1 MAFKAVIA
9 GVDKTSSLLAS
20 NSQQVS
26 ITKQLNQ
33 QATATFV
40 TKPGYVPSLFDDVK
54 LYETDGTTLKFG
66 GVVLGR
72 STNGF
77 QVKGNPYSTSV
88 SCGDY
93 FSYLDWSIITLAYTT
108 TKTLKQVL
116 TDIVALLPAT
126 YGITLDAGQV
136 TGPTLQ
142 PFNWTQKKASDAV
155 RELSTTTG
163 YVAVISPAKALS
175 MFVPGTSSAP
185 NTITDAAPH
194 CMTFDYADPTSLP
207 ANDCF
212 AICGPTGPAVVTQA
226 WTVGAPSTWQVDI
239 QCVQGGWNQGYV
251 TESVGPVNRTV
262 SPPGGGG
269 YYYFDQTVGRGTLSV
284 GTGSKAANGTVLTF
298 NYTASFPFTAEATS
312 GATPVIQLA
321 QTYPSV
327 TDYSQGVA
335 IAAGML
341 SANNQTPRTATVTT
355 NENGWDIGQALA
367 VNLTARLNSN
377 FVITNVTYVLQI
389 TKSGPMWVGSFQAI
403 ESTVYQGGYLDQWRA
418 LLGNTS
424 GTGTLTSI
432 VSGGGGSSIGGSG
445 IAGEIAY
452 WTSATNLSGYL
463 QVPAAAG
470 GTNLDTHA
478 SSGVPSI
485 NAGTWSINNVLTAGQ
500 LLYGAA
506 SNAIT
511 SSSSLSFSGST
522 LTLNNTITTPS
533 STNLV
538 LSPTSNLV
546 TNTVN
551 VLPNTGYTTN
561 IGALTNKYLAL
572 YAGELWVE
580 TLVAQ
585 NTIATI
591 GGRVLVAPT
600 NLLTADLASGATT
613 GQFKYN
619 NLANGDFIYFEANGN
634 VEFIKVTSSAS
645 GSAGAYTYTL
655 SRNQDGSGAN
665 NWSSGDAC
673 IDTGSASNTGGYIDL
688 YSVAGVLS
696 GTHGPTIVGNVR
708 TGTTWNNIAN
718 RWAIGN
724 LDGIY
729 SYSGTTWGAAFGDP
743 SGAWIKI
750 DTTNGVRLGY
760 NTTTKVQIDTSG
772 NASLA
777 SGTVTIDTTGLHVT
791 VGSGISSNNAYSFSG
806 SGFTGTELCAMY
818 GYESGSLRQLYL
830 YNSIGQS
837 GKVATTSLYAAG
849 ATVAASVNVAADET
863 GGVGTP
869 GTSITLNATNVMPGA
884 ADSCYLGGANQA
896 WKALYLYTQDVG
908 LLFAGLGT
916 TYASLTND
924 TGNRMVMAC
933 GSTRYFWD
941 ISTGFNAYFP
951 EADGT
956 VNLGLAAHRWGTVYA
971 ATALIN
977 TSDGRQK
984 KNVRDTSFGAD
995 FLMHLR
1001 AVDFEWV
1008 DKNIGVKQG
1017 FIAQDI
1023 AQVSPMFGGLHYGDD
1038 GVADGLNYSSF
1049 IPALVKGF
1057 QEHEVR
1063 LRALEAT
1070 QST

>member
-9 GVDKTSSLLAS
+9 SVDKTTSLLAS
-20 NSQQVS
+20 NAQQIS

-77 QVKGNPYSTSV
+77 QVKGNPYSTTV

-93 FSYLDWSIITLAYTT
+93 FSYLDWSILTLAYTT

-116 TDIVALLPAT
+116 TDVVALLPAT

-142 PFNWTQKKASDAV
+142 PFNWTQKKAADAI

-194 CMTFDYADPTSLP
+194 CMTFDYADPTTLP

-212 AICGPTGPAVVTQA
+212 AICGPTGPAVVTQS

-239 QCVQGGWNQGYV
+239 QCVQGGWTQGYA

-284 GTGSKAANGTVLTF
+284 GTGVKAANGTVLTF
-298 NYTASFPFTAEATS
+298 NYTASYPFTAEATT

-341 SANNQTPRTATVTT
+341 SASNQSPRTATVTT
-355 NENGWDIGQALA
+355 NENGWDIGQSLA

-377 FVITNVTYVLQI
+377 FVITNVTYTLQI

-403 ESTVYQGGYLDQWRA
+403 ESTIYQGGYLDQWRA
-418 LLGNTS
+418 LLGSTS
-424 GTGTLTSI
+424 GTGTLTTI
-432 VSGGGGSSIGGSG
+432 ATGGGGSSIGGSG

-478 SSGVPSI
+478 SSGVVSI
-485 NAGTWSINNVLTAGQ
+485 NAGTWTINNVLTTGR
-500 LLYGAA
+500 LLYAAA

-511 SSSSLSFSGST
+511 SSANLSFSSTT

-538 LSPTSNLV
+538 LAPTSNLV

-551 VLPNTGYTTN
+551 VLPNSGYTTN
-561 IGALTNKYLAL
+561 IGALSNKYLAL

-619 NLANGDFIYFEANGN
+619 NLSSGDFIYFEANGN
-634 VEFIKVTSSAS
+634 VEFVKVTSSAS

-655 SRNQDGSGAN
+655 TRDQDGSGAN
-665 NWSSGDAC
+665 NWSAGDAC

-708 TGTTWNNIAN
+708 TGTTWNNVAN

-724 LDGIY
+724 LDGLY
-729 SYSGTTWGAAFGDP
+729 GYSGTTWGAAFGDP
-743 SGAWIKI
+743 SGSWIKI
-750 DTTNGVRLGY
+750 DTTNGVRIGN
-760 NTTTKVQIDTSG
+760 NTTTKIQLDTSG
-772 NASLA
+772 NASFSQGAVSIDSTGIAVSPANLA
-777 SGTVTIDTTGLHVT
+777 TTNGYKFTVASKQAGMWLDDNIGTSRDLLLYNVSPSGTQASTIMHAIYNTGAGAYVQVLDFDGT
-791 VGSGISSNNAYSFSG
+791 FANTSINAYASALNGGGG
-806 SGFTGTELCAMY
+806 SVGFKYAFLADATVWI
-818 GYESGSLRQLYL
+818 Q
-830 YNSIGQS
+830 ND
-837 GKVATTSLYAAG
+837 VATRMALYANSNALG
-849 ATVAASVNVAADET
+849 WDGTQFFPFDDNVRH
-863 GGVGTP
+863 
-869 GTSITLNATNVMPGA
+869 L
-884 ADSCYLGGANQA
+884 
-896 WKALYLYTQDVG
+896 G
-908 LLFAGLGT
+908 LLG
-916 TYASLTND
+916 
-924 TGNRMVMAC
+924 
-933 GSTRYFWD
+933 
-941 ISTGFNAYFP
+941 
-951 EADGT
+951 
-956 VNLGLAAHRWGTVYA
+956 HRWADVYA
-971 ATALIN
+971 GNGTIQ
-977 TSDGRQK
+977 TSDAREK
-984 KNVRDTSFGAD
+984 KNVKATTFGNA
-995 FLMHLR
+995 FLMGLKP
-1001 AVDFEWV
+1001 VDYDWV
-1008 DKNIGVKQG
+1008 NGAWNSSNMPTTKQG
-1017 FIAQDI
+1017 FVAQDV
-1023 AQVSPMFGGLHYGDD
+1023 AALAPTFGGLHFDQN
-1038 GVADGLNYSSF
+1038 GVADGLNYAQF
-1049 IPALVKGF
+1049 IAPIVSGF
-1057 QEHEVR
+1057 QDHEQR
-1063 LRALEAT
+1063 IAALEKK
-1070 QST
+1070 